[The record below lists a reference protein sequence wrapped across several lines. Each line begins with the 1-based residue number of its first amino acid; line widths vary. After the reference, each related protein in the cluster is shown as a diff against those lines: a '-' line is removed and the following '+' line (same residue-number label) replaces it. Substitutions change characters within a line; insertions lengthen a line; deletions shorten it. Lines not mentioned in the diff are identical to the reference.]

1 MHFFACLGV
10 IFIYICWRRYVEW
23 GIPHSLVNSFALIS
37 IISII
42 VILYSFIYKNNPFT
56 PYTVYSLFIFLFA
69 YSFIPFNSSNEGLD
83 AYCLLIF
90 FLTILF
96 FIIGIFIG
104 ENIKSRFRFLRV
116 TNKSRLFIFNCVVA
130 FSIVVF
136 LLECI
141 KIGFIPIQKILS
153 TDVYSLMNDN
163 AIPILH
169 YFVQAVYIIPIWAH
183 LLYKNKFITKRKR
196 NKIIFIS
203 LFIIINYLSRQMW
216 LLSIICIGI
225 MYLYYKRLSIR
236 KLILFSIL
244 PLIIFLLLG
253 AIRLATV
260 VRDDRNN
267 VEYLKAYANTQYDA
281 NLLEVYIGLYSTN
294 NFTTFKKFVSE
305 SDRMEYRGYGVY
317 TFRPLYTILL
327 LNQIKEFDIND
338 RFNSFA
344 ALGTYAIEP
353 YLDFGLLGVV
363 IVNLLYGVIVGYIYK
378 RYKQKQYRWIIP
390 WGLMIYCMIMSSFT
404 NYYNTFFIWFIIA
417 VNFFI
422 LPIHVPRNKK

>member
-1 MHFFACLGV
+1 MLSRRFYMHFFACLGV

-169 YFVQAVYIIPIWAH
+169 YF
-183 LLYKNKFITKRKR
+183 R
-196 NKIIFIS
+196 
-203 LFIIINYLSRQMW
+203 
-216 LLSIICIGI
+216 
-225 MYLYYKRLSIR
+225 
-236 KLILFSIL
+236 
-244 PLIIFLLLG
+244 
-253 AIRLATV
+253 
-260 VRDDRNN
+260 
-267 VEYLKAYANTQYDA
+267 
-281 NLLEVYIGLYSTN
+281 
-294 NFTTFKKFVSE
+294 
-305 SDRMEYRGYGVY
+305 
-317 TFRPLYTILL
+317 
-327 LNQIKEFDIND
+327 
-338 RFNSFA
+338 
-344 ALGTYAIEP
+344 
-353 YLDFGLLGVV
+353 
-363 IVNLLYGVIVGYIYK
+363 
-378 RYKQKQYRWIIP
+378 
-390 WGLMIYCMIMSSFT
+390 
-404 NYYNTFFIWFIIA
+404 
-417 VNFFI
+417 
-422 LPIHVPRNKK
+422 